1 VVAFGSEEQEGTEK
15 LAGDKIDDE
24 GWERGKNAADDQVFL
39 STRRFYRIL
48 PHIIPQRRMNRQ
60 MIFQGGHL
68 SPEMLRIFRA
78 KNKDA
83 NTRAHASNKGSENE
97 RYVTIGKH
105 QDAKTWKAQDFEVAI
120 ML

>member
-1 VVAFGSEEQEGTEK
+1 MVAFGSEEQEGTEK

-60 MIFQGGHL
+60 MIFQGSTSLRRYCVFSERKIRTLIHGH
-68 SPEMLRIFRA
+68 MLVIRDQRT
-78 KNKDA
+78 KD
-83 NTRAHASNKGSENE
+83 T
-97 RYVTIGKH
+97 
-105 QDAKTWKAQDFEVAI
+105 
-120 ML
+120 